1 MVGPSA
7 VPPRPGLRAP
17 LLVAVLLGVVG
28 GGALSGAA
36 EAAAAAAA
44 AGADLPALGELAA
57 ARGLLFGA
65 QVRGWS
71 RASRT
76 RTCTSAED

>member
-17 LLVAVLLGVVG
+17 LLLVAVLLG
-28 GGALSGAA
+28 AA
-36 EAAAAAAA
+36 EAAA

-71 RASRT
+71 RT

>member
-7 VPPRPGLRAP
+7 VPLRPGLRVP
-17 LLVAVLLGVVG
+17 LLLVAVLL
-28 GGALSGAA
+28 GAA
-36 EAAAAAAA
+36 EAAAAAADA
-44 AGADLPALGELAA
+44 ALPALGELAA

>member
-17 LLVAVLLGVVG
+17 LLLVAVLLG
-28 GGALSGAA
+28 AA
-36 EAAAAAAA
+36 EAEAAAA

-57 ARGLLFGA
+57 AQGLLFGA

-71 RASRT
+71 RT